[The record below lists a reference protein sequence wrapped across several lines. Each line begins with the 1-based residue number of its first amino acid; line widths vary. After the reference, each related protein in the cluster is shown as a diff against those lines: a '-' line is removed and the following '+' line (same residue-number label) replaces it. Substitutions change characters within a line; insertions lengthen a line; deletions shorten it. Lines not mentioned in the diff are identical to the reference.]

1 VAAALEHEHGIE
13 VRAGTICNHR
23 LVRRWIGV
31 SDAEQA
37 RIEAA
42 VGAGDRLAS
51 YGIVRASLASHS
63 TGADIDLL
71 ADALRTLAADGPAGR
86 YRPAP
91 EHETYEPA

>member
-1 VAAALEHEHGIE
+1 
-13 VRAGTICNHR
+13 
-23 LVRRWIGV
+23 
-31 SDAEQA
+31 
-37 RIEAA
+37 
-42 VGAGDRLAS
+42 
-51 YGIVRASLASHS
+51 VRASLASHS